1 MATRHLD
8 QRLRL
13 SLLRAVEAID
23 ANRSLMGA
31 SAAVGI
37 SQPSLTKSLHV
48 AEEILQVQLFERHS
62 RGVTP
67 SEAGTA
73 VAGTARRILAE
84 LRQLDV
90 ELTRLMTS
98 ESCVLSLG
106 VLPVAAAGVLPG
118 VISRLARQHPR
129 IKVRLE
135 QGLTDDLLPLLATG
149 EIELVVGRL
158 YEPDAEDRFVREP
171 LWSEPFSFL
180 ARSNHPL
187 LRGGRIDL
195 EQLRGCDL
203 LIPSVAQ
210 RLGRETEQWL
220 SLLGLDAAVALRSGS
235 FEFIREM
242 LHESDSLSVVPR
254 LLMVGDLLRGTLQ
267 TVPLQF
273 TSPSRPA
280 GIITIAG
287 RNLGP
292 SAQAF
297 IHCLRTYIAE
307 IGSRGV

>member
-13 SLLRAVEAID
+13 NLLRAVEAID
-23 ANRSLMGA
+23 TNRSLMGA
-31 SAAVGI
+31 AAAVGI

-73 VAGTARRILAE
+73 VASTARRILAE

-98 ESCVLSLG
+98 ERCVLSLG

-118 VISRLARQHPR
+118 VISRLARQHPW

-158 YEPDAEDRFVREP
+158 YEPDAEDRFVREA

-180 ARSNHPL
+180 ARPNHPL

-195 EQLRGCDL
+195 EQLHACDL
-203 LIPSVAQ
+203 LIPSVTQ

-242 LHESDSLSVVPR
+242 LHESDRLSVVPR
-254 LLMVGDLLRGTLQ
+254 LLMVGDLLRGTLRA
-267 TVPLQF
+267 VPLQF

-280 GIITIAG
+280 GITTIAG
-287 RNLGP
+287 RTLGP

-297 IHCLRTYIAE
+297 IHCLRSYIAE
-307 IGSRGV
+307 IGSRGL